1 MNLTA
6 VAVREC
12 KSELLWDFI
21 WLHSECPS
29 ARSEMIKCTGV
40 DVLKSKFYSQLI

>member
-21 WLHSECPS
+21 CHSECPS